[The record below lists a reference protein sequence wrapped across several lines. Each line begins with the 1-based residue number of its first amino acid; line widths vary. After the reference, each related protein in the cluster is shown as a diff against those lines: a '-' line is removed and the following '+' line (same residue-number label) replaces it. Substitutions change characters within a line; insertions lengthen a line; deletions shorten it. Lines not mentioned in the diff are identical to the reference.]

1 MKNIITAMVIVLGS
15 VLHAQNSPNKTS
27 NVTLSFRVYLDYDL
41 IETDSVYVKLYTID
55 GMFNSKKAG
64 VKISNQ
70 FSTWVD
76 PDMFCHMEFT
86 HPGYNTVS
94 LLINPDSVPSMI
106 NVFLEKNKPDVILGE
121 LKPIPHKNI
130 YRYEKN

>member
-15 VLHAQNSPNKTS
+15 VLHAQDSSPKLTDK
-27 NVTLSFRVYLDYDL
+27 TLSFKVYLDYNL

-55 GMFNSKKAG
+55 GIFNSKQAG
-64 VKISNQ
+64 IKISNQ

-76 PDMFCHMEFT
+76 PNMFCHMEFT

-94 LLINPDSVPSMI
+94 LLINPDSVPNVI
-106 NVFLEKNKPDVILGE
+106 NIFLERNKPDIILGK
-121 LKPIPHKNI
+121 LKPVPHKNI
-130 YRYEKN
+130 YRYQKN